1 MKKLL
6 LIMEVSQKQA
16 YIFKNKELK
25 KNIDASYTIDEITSS
40 GYFKKY
46 FPEYYNEEKNL
57 VYSGGGHTILVF
69 DNDVEE
75 NDNTGKENQAVR
87 FAKKLSK
94 QIFCD
99 YDGLEVFIKIM
110 DYNENDE
117 PSENIQNLMQ
127 KLEEK
132 KAIRRASFRQ
142 GTFGMEV
149 SKGEAERVFDS
160 EKKEKEAEQ
169 RKKDAEN
176 RREKRIREEKKKIQE
191 EETTHYELVTQLEK
205 LGGNKDDNNFIAVVH
220 IDGNL
225 MGKKVQKNDEV
236 IDGILKPQG
245 NKLTS
250 GEKLDIYRAEKQ
262 KFSKDIDDLFQDA
275 YNDMQN
281 VVKKQ
286 IENGNLKDL
295 SLEET
300 KENGEKQINFPIRRI
315 IRAGDDICFVSE
327 GRIGIECAVEY
338 MKALWKRSEG
348 ENSACAGVAI
358 VHQSY
363 PFYKAYEIAESLCS
377 SAKKYNASLDKEGCT
392 NACAIDW
399 HIEYGE
405 MYGGLDEIRNHYVD
419 ADGKS
424 ILARP
429 YFVCGDEKYEG
440 KAGNRTYADFKQT
453 MEEME
458 YALHNKCEDEEDR
471 MIARRK
477 LKELRT
483 YLKESDEAVDA
494 YFKKSR
500 LDQYLTK
507 NDKNFDVIEVMDT
520 YIGFQTEEDK

>member
-25 KNIDASYTIDEITSS
+25 RNIDASYTIDEITSS
-40 GYFKKY
+40 GYFEKY
-46 FPEYYNEEKNL
+46 FPEYYNKEKNL

-110 DYNENDE
+110 DYDEKAE

-205 LGGNKDDNNFIAVVH
+205 LGGNKDDNNFIAVVQ

-225 MGKKVQKNDEV
+225 MGKKVQENDKELRK
-236 IDGILKPQG
+236 ILDRISDPEK
-245 NKLTS
+245 
-250 GEKLDIYRAEKQ
+250 KLDMYREKKQ
-262 KFSKDIDDLFQDA
+262 EFSEKIDKLFKGAYSDMQDA
-275 YNDMQN
+275 
-281 VVKKQ
+281 VKKQ

-295 SLEET
+295 SLEEVVN
-300 KENGEKQINFPIRRI
+300 EEKQINFPVRRI
-315 IRAGDDICFVSE
+315 ITAGDDICFVSE

-338 MKALWKRSEG
+338 MKALWKRSKG

-377 SAKKYNASLDKEGCT
+377 SAKKYNASLDKEGCA

-405 MYGGLDEIRNHYVD
+405 MYGGLDEIRKHYVD

-429 YFVCGDEKYEG
+429 YFVCGKAEYEG

>member
-40 GYFKKY
+40 GYFEKY
-46 FPEYYNEEKNL
+46 FPEYYNKEKNL

-110 DYNENDE
+110 DYDEKAE

-225 MGKKVQKNDEV
+225 MGKKVQENDKELRK
-236 IDGILKPQG
+236 ILDRISDPEK
-245 NKLTS
+245 
-250 GEKLDIYRAEKQ
+250 KLDMYREKKQ
-262 KFSKDIDDLFQDA
+262 EFSEKIDKLFKGAYSDMQDA
-275 YNDMQN
+275 
-281 VVKKQ
+281 VKKQ

-295 SLEET
+295 SLEEVVN
-300 KENGEKQINFPIRRI
+300 EEKQINFPVRRI
-315 IRAGDDICFVSE
+315 ITAGDDICFVSE

-338 MKALWKRSEG
+338 MKALWKRSKG

-377 SAKKYNASLDKEGCT
+377 SAKKYNASLDKEGCA

-405 MYGGLDEIRNHYVD
+405 MYGGLDEIRKHYVD

-440 KAGNRTYADFKQT
+440 KAGNRTYANFKQT

-471 MIARRK
+471 MNARRK
-477 LKELRT
+477 LKELRP
-483 YLKESDEAVDA
+483 YLKESEEAVDA

>member
-40 GYFKKY
+40 GYFEKY
-46 FPEYYNEEKNL
+46 FPEYYNKEKNL

-110 DYNENDE
+110 DCDEKAE

-225 MGKKVQKNDEV
+225 MGKKVQENDKELRK
-236 IDGILKPQG
+236 ILDRISDPEK
-245 NKLTS
+245 
-250 GEKLDIYRAEKQ
+250 KLDMYREKKQ
-262 KFSKDIDDLFQDA
+262 EFSEKIDKLFKGAYSDMQDA
-275 YNDMQN
+275 
-281 VVKKQ
+281 VKKQ

-295 SLEET
+295 SLEEVVN
-300 KENGEKQINFPIRRI
+300 EEKQINFPVRRI
-315 IRAGDDICFVSE
+315 ITAGDDICFVSE

-338 MKALWKRSEG
+338 MKALWKRSKG

-377 SAKKYNASLDKEGCT
+377 SAKKYNASLDKEGCA

-405 MYGGLDEIRNHYVD
+405 MYGGLDEIRKHYVD

-440 KAGNRTYADFKQT
+440 KAGNRTYANFKQT

-483 YLKESDEAVDA
+483 YLKESEEAVDA

>member
-40 GYFKKY
+40 GYFEKY
-46 FPEYYNEEKNL
+46 FPEYYNKEKNL

-110 DYNENDE
+110 DYDEKAE

-132 KAIRRASFRQ
+132 KAVRRASFRQ

-225 MGKKVQKNDEV
+225 MGKKVQENDKELRK
-236 IDGILKPQG
+236 ILDRISDPEK
-245 NKLTS
+245 
-250 GEKLDIYRAEKQ
+250 KLDMYREKKQ
-262 KFSKDIDDLFQDA
+262 EFSEKIDKLFKGAYSDMQDA
-275 YNDMQN
+275 
-281 VVKKQ
+281 VKKQ

-295 SLEET
+295 SLEEVVN
-300 KENGEKQINFPIRRI
+300 EEKQINFPVRRI
-315 IRAGDDICFVSE
+315 ITAGDDICFVSE

-338 MKALWKRSEG
+338 MKALWKRSKG

-377 SAKKYNASLDKEGCT
+377 SAKKYNASLDKEGCA

-405 MYGGLDEIRNHYVD
+405 MYGGLDEIRKHYVD

-424 ILARP
+424 ILARS
-429 YFVCGDEKYEG
+429 YFVCGKAEYEG

>member
-40 GYFKKY
+40 GYFEKY
-46 FPEYYNEEKNL
+46 FPEYYNKEKNL

-110 DYNENDE
+110 DYNENDD
-117 PSENIQNLMQ
+117 PSKNIQNLMK

-225 MGKKVQKNDEV
+225 MGKKVQENDKELRK
-236 IDGILKPQG
+236 ILDRISDPEK
-245 NKLTS
+245 
-250 GEKLDIYRAEKQ
+250 KLDMYREKKQ
-262 KFSKDIDDLFQDA
+262 EFSEKIDKLFKGAYSDMQDA
-275 YNDMQN
+275 
-281 VVKKQ
+281 VKKQ

-295 SLEET
+295 SLEEVVN
-300 KENGEKQINFPIRRI
+300 EEKQINFPVRRI
-315 IRAGDDICFVSE
+315 ITAGDDICFVSE

-338 MKALWKRSEG
+338 MKALWKRSKG

-377 SAKKYNASLDKEGCT
+377 SAKKYNASLDKEGCA

-405 MYGGLDEIRNHYVD
+405 MYGGLDEIRKHYVD

-429 YFVCGDEKYEG
+429 YFVCGEPEYEG
-440 KAGNRTYADFKQT
+440 KAGNRTYANFKQT

-483 YLKESDEAVDA
+483 YLKESEEAVDA

>member
-46 FPEYYNEEKNL
+46 FLEYYNEEKNL

-110 DYNENDE
+110 DYNENDD
-117 PSENIQNLMQ
+117 PSKNIQNLMK

-132 KAIRRASFRQ
+132 KAVRRASFRQ

-176 RREKRIREEKKKIQE
+176 RREKRIREEKKKIQG

-225 MGKKVQKNDEV
+225 MGKKVQENDKELRK
-236 IDGILKPQG
+236 ILDRISDPEK
-245 NKLTS
+245 
-250 GEKLDIYRAEKQ
+250 KLDMYREKKQ
-262 KFSKDIDDLFQDA
+262 EFSEKIDKLFKGAYSDMQDA
-275 YNDMQN
+275 
-281 VVKKQ
+281 VKKQ

-295 SLEET
+295 SLEEVVN
-300 KENGEKQINFPIRRI
+300 EEKQINFPVRRI
-315 IRAGDDICFVSE
+315 ITAGDDICFVSE

-338 MKALWKRSEG
+338 MKALWKRSKG

-377 SAKKYNASLDKEGCT
+377 SAKKYNASLDKEGCA

-405 MYGGLDEIRNHYVD
+405 MYGGLDEIRKHYVD

-429 YFVCGDEKYEG
+429 YFVCGKAEYEG

>member
-40 GYFKKY
+40 GYFEKY
-46 FPEYYNEEKNL
+46 FPEYYNKEKNL

-110 DYNENDE
+110 DYDENAE
-117 PSENIQNLMQ
+117 PSKNIQNLMQ

-149 SKGEAERVFDS
+149 LQE
-160 EKKEKEAEQ
+160 
-169 RKKDAEN
+169 KKDAKT
-176 RREKRIREEKKKIQE
+176 RREEKMEGE
-191 EETTHYELVTQLEK
+191 EITPYKLVTQLEK

-377 SAKKYNASLDKEGCT
+377 SAKKYNASLDKEGCA

-405 MYGGLDEIRNHYVD
+405 MYGGLDEIRKHYVD

-429 YFVCGDEKYEG
+429 YFVCGKPEYEG
-440 KAGNRTYADFKQT
+440 KAGNRTYANFKQT

>member
-40 GYFKKY
+40 GYFEKY

-110 DYNENDE
+110 DYDEKAE

-149 SKGEAERVFDS
+149 SQE
-160 EKKEKEAEQ
+160 
-169 RKKDAEN
+169 KKDAKT
-176 RREKRIREEKKKIQE
+176 RREEKMEGE
-191 EETTHYELVTQLEK
+191 EITPYKLVTQLEK

-338 MKALWKRSEG
+338 MKALWKRSKG

-377 SAKKYNASLDKEGCT
+377 SAKKYNASLDKEGCA

-405 MYGGLDEIRNHYVD
+405 MYGGLDEIRKHYVD

-440 KAGNRTYADFKQT
+440 KAGNRTYANFKQT

>member
-40 GYFKKY
+40 GYFEKY
-46 FPEYYNEEKNL
+46 FPEYYNKEKNL

-110 DYNENDE
+110 DYNENDD
-117 PSENIQNLMQ
+117 PSKNIQNLMK

-225 MGKKVQKNDEV
+225 MGKKVQENDKELRK
-236 IDGILKPQG
+236 ILDRISDPEK
-245 NKLTS
+245 
-250 GEKLDIYRAEKQ
+250 KLDMYREKKQ
-262 KFSKDIDDLFQDA
+262 EFSEKIDKLFKGAYSDMQDA
-275 YNDMQN
+275 
-281 VVKKQ
+281 VKKQ

-295 SLEET
+295 SLEEVVN
-300 KENGEKQINFPIRRI
+300 EEKQINFPVRRI
-315 IRAGDDICFVSE
+315 ITAGDDICFVSE

-338 MKALWKRSEG
+338 MKALWKRSKG

-377 SAKKYNASLDKEGCT
+377 SAKKYNASLDKEGCA

-405 MYGGLDEIRNHYVD
+405 MYGGLDEIRKHYVD

-429 YFVCGDEKYEG
+429 YFVCGKAEYEG

-483 YLKESDEAVDA
+483 YLKERDEAVDA

>member
-25 KNIDASYTIDEITSS
+25 RNIDASYTIDEITSS
-40 GYFKKY
+40 GYFEKY
-46 FPEYYNEEKNL
+46 FPEYYNKEKNL

-110 DYNENDE
+110 DYDEKAE

-220 IDGNL
+220 VDGNL
-225 MGKKVQKNDEV
+225 MGKKVQENDKELRK
-236 IDGILKPQG
+236 ILDRISDPEK
-245 NKLTS
+245 
-250 GEKLDIYRAEKQ
+250 KLDMYREKKQ
-262 KFSKDIDDLFQDA
+262 EFSEKIDKLFKGAYSDMQDA
-275 YNDMQN
+275 
-281 VVKKQ
+281 VKKQ

-295 SLEET
+295 SLEEVVN
-300 KENGEKQINFPIRRI
+300 EEKQINFPVRRI
-315 IRAGDDICFVSE
+315 ITAGDDICFVSE

-338 MKALWKRSEG
+338 MKALWKRSKG

-377 SAKKYNASLDKEGCT
+377 SAKKYNASLDKEGCA

-405 MYGGLDEIRNHYVD
+405 MYGGLDEIRKHYVD

-429 YFVCGDEKYEG
+429 YFVCGKAEYEG

>member
-40 GYFKKY
+40 GYFEKY
-46 FPEYYNEEKNL
+46 FLEYYNKEKNL

-110 DYNENDE
+110 DYNENDD
-117 PSENIQNLMQ
+117 PSKNIQNLMK

-149 SKGEAERVFDS
+149 LQ
-160 EKKEKEAEQ
+160 EKKGAKT
-169 RKKDAEN
+169 R
-176 RREKRIREEKKKIQE
+176 REEKMEGE
-191 EETTHYELVTQLEK
+191 EITPYKLVTQLEK

-327 GRIGIECAVEY
+327 GKIGIECAVEY

-377 SAKKYNASLDKEGCT
+377 SAKKYNASLDKEGCA

-405 MYGGLDEIRNHYVD
+405 MYGGLDEIRKHYVD

-429 YFVCGDEKYEG
+429 YFVCGKPEYEG
-440 KAGNRTYADFKQT
+440 KAGNRTYTNFKQT

-483 YLKESDEAVDA
+483 YLKESEEAVDA

>member
-110 DYNENDE
+110 DYNENDD
-117 PSENIQNLMQ
+117 PSKNIQNLMK

-149 SKGEAERVFDS
+149 SKGEAERVLDS

-169 RKKDAEN
+169 RNKDAEN
-176 RREKRIREEKKKIQE
+176 RTEKRIREEKKKIQE

-225 MGKKVQKNDEV
+225 MGKKVQENDEELRK
-236 IDGILKPQG
+236 ILDGISDPEK
-245 NKLTS
+245 
-250 GEKLDIYRAEKQ
+250 KLDMYREKKQ
-262 KFSKDIDDLFQDA
+262 EFSEKIDKLFKGAYSDMQDA
-275 YNDMQN
+275 
-281 VVKKQ
+281 VKKQ

-295 SLEET
+295 SLEEVV
-300 KENGEKQINFPIRRI
+300 NGEKQINFPVRRI
-315 IRAGDDICFVSE
+315 ITAGDDICFVSE
-327 GRIGIECAVEY
+327 GKIGIECAVEY

-377 SAKKYNASLDKEGCT
+377 SAKKYNASLDKEGCA

-405 MYGGLDEIRNHYVD
+405 MYGGLDEIRKHYVD

-429 YFVCGDEKYEG
+429 YFVCGKPEYEG
-440 KAGNRTYADFKQT
+440 KAGNRTYANFKQT

-483 YLKESDEAVDA
+483 YLKESEEAVDA

>member
-110 DYNENDE
+110 DYNENDD
-117 PSENIQNLMQ
+117 PSKNIQNLMQ

-225 MGKKVQKNDEV
+225 MGKKVQENDKELRK
-236 IDGILKPQG
+236 ILDRISDPEK
-245 NKLTS
+245 
-250 GEKLDIYRAEKQ
+250 KLDMYREKKQ
-262 KFSKDIDDLFQDA
+262 EFSEKIDKLFKGAYSDMQDA
-275 YNDMQN
+275 
-281 VVKKQ
+281 VKKQ

-295 SLEET
+295 SLEEVVN
-300 KENGEKQINFPIRRI
+300 EEKQINFPVRRI
-315 IRAGDDICFVSE
+315 ITAGDDICFVSE

-338 MKALWKRSEG
+338 MKALWKRSKG

-377 SAKKYNASLDKEGCT
+377 SAKKYNASLDKEGCA

-405 MYGGLDEIRNHYVD
+405 MYGGLDEIRKHYVD

-440 KAGNRTYADFKQT
+440 KAGNRTYANFKQT

-483 YLKESDEAVDA
+483 YLKESEEAVDA

>member
-110 DYNENDE
+110 DYNENDD
-117 PSENIQNLMQ
+117 PSKNIQNLMK

-149 SKGEAERVFDS
+149 SKGEAERVLDS

-225 MGKKVQKNDEV
+225 MGNKVQENDEELRK
-236 IDGILKPQG
+236 ILDGISDPEK
-245 NKLTS
+245 
-250 GEKLDIYRAEKQ
+250 KLDMYREKKQ
-262 KFSKDIDDLFQDA
+262 EFSEKIDKLFKGAYSDMQDA
-275 YNDMQN
+275 
-281 VVKKQ
+281 VKKQ

-295 SLEET
+295 SLEEVV
-300 KENGEKQINFPIRRI
+300 NGEKQINFPVRRI
-315 IRAGDDICFVSE
+315 ITAGDDICFVSE
-327 GRIGIECAVEY
+327 GKIGIECAVEY

-377 SAKKYNASLDKEGCT
+377 SAKKYNASLDKEGCA

-405 MYGGLDEIRNHYVD
+405 MYGGLDEIRKHYVD

-429 YFVCGDEKYEG
+429 YFVCGKPEYEG
-440 KAGNRTYADFKQT
+440 KAGNRTYANFKQT

-483 YLKESDEAVDA
+483 YLKESEEAVDA

>member
-40 GYFKKY
+40 GYFNKY

-110 DYNENDE
+110 DYDENAE

-149 SKGEAERVFDS
+149 LQ
-160 EKKEKEAEQ
+160 EKKGAKT
-169 RKKDAEN
+169 R
-176 RREKRIREEKKKIQE
+176 REEKMEGE
-191 EETTHYELVTQLEK
+191 EITPYKLVTQLEK

-377 SAKKYNASLDKEGCT
+377 SAKKYNASLDKEGCA

-405 MYGGLDEIRNHYVD
+405 MYGGLDEIRKHYVD

-440 KAGNRTYADFKQT
+440 KAGNRTYANFKQT

-483 YLKESDEAVDA
+483 YLKESEEAVDA

>member
-1 MKKLL
+1 VKKLL

-40 GYFKKY
+40 GYFEKY
-46 FPEYYNEEKNL
+46 FPEYYNKEKNL

-110 DYNENDE
+110 DYDEKAE

-225 MGKKVQKNDEV
+225 MGKKVQENDKELRK
-236 IDGILKPQG
+236 ILDRISDPEK
-245 NKLTS
+245 
-250 GEKLDIYRAEKQ
+250 KLDMYREKKQ
-262 KFSKDIDDLFQDA
+262 EFSEKIDKLFKGAYSDMQDA
-275 YNDMQN
+275 
-281 VVKKQ
+281 VKKQ

-295 SLEET
+295 SLEEVVN
-300 KENGEKQINFPIRRI
+300 EEKQINFPVRRI
-315 IRAGDDICFVSE
+315 ITAGDDICFVSE

-338 MKALWKRSEG
+338 MKALWKRSKG

-377 SAKKYNASLDKEGCT
+377 SAKKYNASLDKEGCA

-405 MYGGLDEIRNHYVD
+405 MYGGLDEIRKHYVD

-440 KAGNRTYADFKQT
+440 KAGNRTYANFKQT

-483 YLKESDEAVDA
+483 YLKESEEAVDA

>member
-40 GYFKKY
+40 GYFNKY

-110 DYNENDE
+110 DYDEKAE
-117 PSENIQNLMQ
+117 PSKNIQNLMQ

-149 SKGEAERVFDS
+149 SQE
-160 EKKEKEAEQ
+160 
-169 RKKDAEN
+169 KKDAKT
-176 RREKRIREEKKKIQE
+176 RREEKMEGE
-191 EETTHYELVTQLEK
+191 EITPYKLVTQLEK

-250 GEKLDIYRAEKQ
+250 GEKLDIYRGEKQ

-327 GRIGIECAVEY
+327 GKIGIECAVEY

-377 SAKKYNASLDKEGCT
+377 SAKKYNASLDKEGCA

-405 MYGGLDEIRNHYVD
+405 MYGGLDEIRKHYVD

-429 YFVCGDEKYEG
+429 YFVCGEPEYEG
-440 KAGNRTYADFKQT
+440 KAGNRTYANFKQT

-483 YLKESDEAVDA
+483 YLKESEEAVDA

>member
-1 MKKLL
+1 VKKLL

-40 GYFKKY
+40 GYFEKY
-46 FPEYYNEEKNL
+46 FPEYYNKEKNL

-110 DYNENDE
+110 DYNENDD
-117 PSENIQNLMQ
+117 PSKNIQNLMK

-225 MGKKVQKNDEV
+225 MGKKVQENDKELRK
-236 IDGILKPQG
+236 ILDRISDPEK
-245 NKLTS
+245 
-250 GEKLDIYRAEKQ
+250 KLDMYREKKQ
-262 KFSKDIDDLFQDA
+262 EFSEKIDKLFKGAYSDMQDA
-275 YNDMQN
+275 
-281 VVKKQ
+281 VKKQ

-295 SLEET
+295 SLEEVVN
-300 KENGEKQINFPIRRI
+300 EEKQINFPVRRI
-315 IRAGDDICFVSE
+315 ITAGDDICFVSE

-338 MKALWKRSEG
+338 MKALWKRSKG

-377 SAKKYNASLDKEGCT
+377 SAKKYNASLDKEGCA

-405 MYGGLDEIRNHYVD
+405 MYGGLDEIRKHYVD

-429 YFVCGDEKYEG
+429 YFVCGKAEYEG

>member
-40 GYFKKY
+40 GYFEKY
-46 FPEYYNEEKNL
+46 FPEYYNKEKNL

-110 DYNENDE
+110 DYDEKAE

-132 KAIRRASFRQ
+132 KAVRRASFRQ

-225 MGKKVQKNDEV
+225 MGKKVQENDKELRK
-236 IDGILKPQG
+236 ILDRISDPEK
-245 NKLTS
+245 
-250 GEKLDIYRAEKQ
+250 KLDMYREKKQ
-262 KFSKDIDDLFQDA
+262 EFSEKIDKLFKGAYSDMQDA
-275 YNDMQN
+275 
-281 VVKKQ
+281 VKKQ

-295 SLEET
+295 SLEEVVN
-300 KENGEKQINFPIRRI
+300 EEKQINFPVRRI
-315 IRAGDDICFVSE
+315 ITAGDDICFVSE

-338 MKALWKRSEG
+338 MKALWKRSKG

-377 SAKKYNASLDKEGCT
+377 SANKYNASLDKEGCA

-405 MYGGLDEIRNHYVD
+405 MYGGLDEIRKHYVD

-429 YFVCGDEKYEG
+429 YFVCGKAEYEG

>member
-40 GYFKKY
+40 GYFEKY

-110 DYNENDE
+110 DYNENDD
-117 PSENIQNLMQ
+117 PSKKIQNLMQ

-149 SKGEAERVFDS
+149 LQE
-160 EKKEKEAEQ
+160 
-169 RKKDAEN
+169 KKDAKT
-176 RREKRIREEKKKIQE
+176 RREEKMEGE
-191 EETTHYELVTQLEK
+191 EITPYKLVTQLEK

-295 SLEET
+295 SLEEVV
-300 KENGEKQINFPIRRI
+300 NGEKQINFPIRRI

-377 SAKKYNASLDKEGCT
+377 SAKKYNASLDKEGCA

-405 MYGGLDEIRNHYVD
+405 MYGGLDEIRKHYVD

-440 KAGNRTYADFKQT
+440 KAGNRTYANFKQT

-520 YIGFQTEEDK
+520 YIGFQTEEEK

>member
-40 GYFKKY
+40 GYFEKY

-110 DYNENDE
+110 DYDEKAE
-117 PSENIQNLMQ
+117 PSKNIQNLMQ

-149 SKGEAERVFDS
+149 LQE
-160 EKKEKEAEQ
+160 
-169 RKKDAEN
+169 KKDAKT
-176 RREKRIREEKKKIQE
+176 RREEKMEGE
-191 EETTHYELVTQLEK
+191 EITPYKLVTQLEK

-225 MGKKVQKNDEV
+225 MGKKVQENDKELRK
-236 IDGILKPQG
+236 ILDGISDPEK
-245 NKLTS
+245 
-250 GEKLDIYRAEKQ
+250 KLDMYREKKQ
-262 KFSKDIDDLFQDA
+262 EFSEKIDKLFKGA
-275 YNDMQN
+275 YSDMQN

-286 IENGNLKDL
+286 VENGDLKDL
-295 SLEET
+295 SLEEVV
-300 KENGEKQINFPIRRI
+300 NGEKQINFPIRRI
-315 IRAGDDICFVSE
+315 ITAGDDICFVSE

-358 VHQSY
+358 VHHSY

-377 SAKKYNASLDKEGCT
+377 SAKKYNASLDKEGCA

-405 MYGGLDEIRNHYVD
+405 MYGGLDEIRKHYVD

-440 KAGNRTYADFKQT
+440 KAGNRTYANFKQT

-520 YIGFQTEEDK
+520 YIGFQTEEEK

>member
-110 DYNENDE
+110 DYDENAE
-117 PSENIQNLMQ
+117 PSENIQNLM
-127 KLEEK
+127 KMLEEK

-149 SKGEAERVFDS
+149 LQE
-160 EKKEKEAEQ
+160 
-169 RKKDAEN
+169 KKDAKT
-176 RREKRIREEKKKIQE
+176 RREEKMEGE
-191 EETTHYELVTQLEK
+191 EITPYKLVTQLEK

-225 MGKKVQKNDEV
+225 MGKKVQENDEV

-295 SLEET
+295 SLEEVV
-300 KENGEKQINFPIRRI
+300 NGEKQINFPIRRI

-338 MKALWKRSEG
+338 MKALWKRSKG

-377 SAKKYNASLDKEGCT
+377 SAKKYNASLDKEGCA

-405 MYGGLDEIRNHYVD
+405 MYGGLDEIRKHYVD

>member
-40 GYFKKY
+40 GYFEKY

-110 DYNENDE
+110 DYDENAE
-117 PSENIQNLMQ
+117 PSKNIQNLMQ

-149 SKGEAERVFDS
+149 LQE
-160 EKKEKEAEQ
+160 
-169 RKKDAEN
+169 KKDAKT
-176 RREKRIREEKKKIQE
+176 RREEKMEGE
-191 EETTHYELVTQLEK
+191 EITPYKLVTQLEK

-338 MKALWKRSEG
+338 MKALWKRSKG

-377 SAKKYNASLDKEGCT
+377 SAKKYNASLDKEGCA

-405 MYGGLDEIRNHYVD
+405 MYGGLDEIRKHYVD

-429 YFVCGDEKYEG
+429 YFVCGKPEYEG
-440 KAGNRTYADFKQT
+440 KAGNRTYANFKQT

>member
-46 FPEYYNEEKNL
+46 FLEYYNEEKNL

-110 DYNENDE
+110 DYNENDD
-117 PSENIQNLMQ
+117 PSKNIQNLMK

-132 KAIRRASFRQ
+132 RAVRRASFRQ

-225 MGKKVQKNDEV
+225 MGKKVQENDKELRK
-236 IDGILKPQG
+236 ILDRISDPEK
-245 NKLTS
+245 
-250 GEKLDIYRAEKQ
+250 KLDMYREKKQ
-262 KFSKDIDDLFQDA
+262 EFSEKIDKLFKGAYSDMQDA
-275 YNDMQN
+275 
-281 VVKKQ
+281 VKKQ

-295 SLEET
+295 SLEEVVN
-300 KENGEKQINFPIRRI
+300 EEKQINFPVRRI
-315 IRAGDDICFVSE
+315 ITAGDDICFVSE

-338 MKALWKRSEG
+338 MKALWKRSKG

-377 SAKKYNASLDKEGCT
+377 SAKKYNASLDKEGCA

-405 MYGGLDEIRNHYVD
+405 MYGGLDEIRKHYVD

-429 YFVCGDEKYEG
+429 YFVCGKAEYEG

>member
-40 GYFKKY
+40 GYFEKY
-46 FPEYYNEEKNL
+46 FLEYYNKEKNL

-110 DYNENDE
+110 DYNENDD
-117 PSENIQNLMQ
+117 PSKNIQNLMK

-225 MGKKVQKNDEV
+225 MGKKVQENDKELRK
-236 IDGILKPQG
+236 ILDGISDPEK
-245 NKLTS
+245 
-250 GEKLDIYRAEKQ
+250 KLDMYREKKQ
-262 KFSKDIDDLFQDA
+262 EFSEKIDKLFKGA
-275 YNDMQN
+275 YSDMQD

-295 SLEET
+295 SLEEVV
-300 KENGEKQINFPIRRI
+300 NGEKQINFPVRRI
-315 IRAGDDICFVSE
+315 ITAGDDICFVSE
-327 GRIGIECAVEY
+327 GKIGIECAVEY

-377 SAKKYNASLDKEGCT
+377 SAKKYNASLDKEGCA

-405 MYGGLDEIRNHYVD
+405 MYGGLDEIRKHYVD

-440 KAGNRTYADFKQT
+440 KAGNRTYANFKQT

-483 YLKESDEAVDA
+483 YLKESEEAVDA

>member
-1 MKKLL
+1 
-6 LIMEVSQKQA
+6 
-16 YIFKNKELK
+16 
-25 KNIDASYTIDEITSS
+25 
-40 GYFKKY
+40 
-46 FPEYYNEEKNL
+46 
-57 VYSGGGHTILVF
+57 
-69 DNDVEE
+69 
-75 NDNTGKENQAVR
+75 
-87 FAKKLSK
+87 
-94 QIFCD
+94 
-99 YDGLEVFIKIM
+99 
-110 DYNENDE
+110 
-117 PSENIQNLMQ
+117 MQ

-132 KAIRRASFRQ
+132 KAIIRASFRQ

-176 RREKRIREEKKKIQE
+176 RREKRIREEKKKRQE

-225 MGKKVQKNDEV
+225 MGKKVQENDKELRK
-236 IDGILKPQG
+236 ILDRISDPEK
-245 NKLTS
+245 
-250 GEKLDIYRAEKQ
+250 KLDMYREKKQ
-262 KFSKDIDDLFQDA
+262 EFSEKIDKLFKGAYSDMQDA
-275 YNDMQN
+275 
-281 VVKKQ
+281 VKKQ

-295 SLEET
+295 SLEEVVN
-300 KENGEKQINFPIRRI
+300 EEKQINFPVRRI
-315 IRAGDDICFVSE
+315 ITAGDDICFVSE

-338 MKALWKRSEG
+338 MKALWKRSKG

-377 SAKKYNASLDKEGCT
+377 SAKKYNASLDKEGCA

-405 MYGGLDEIRNHYVD
+405 MYGGLDEIRKHYVD

-440 KAGNRTYADFKQT
+440 KAGNRTYANFKQT

-483 YLKESDEAVDA
+483 YLKESEEAVDA

>member
-110 DYNENDE
+110 DYNENDD
-117 PSENIQNLMQ
+117 PSKNIQNLMQ

-149 SKGEAERVFDS
+149 LQE
-160 EKKEKEAEQ
+160 
-169 RKKDAEN
+169 KKDAKT
-176 RREKRIREEKKKIQE
+176 RREEKMEGE
-191 EETTHYELVTQLEK
+191 EITPYKLVTQLEK

-225 MGKKVQKNDEV
+225 MGKKVQENDKELRE
-236 IDGILKPQG
+236 ILDGISDPEK
-245 NKLTS
+245 
-250 GEKLDIYRAEKQ
+250 KLDMYREKKQ
-262 KFSKDIDDLFQDA
+262 EFSEKIDKLFKGA
-275 YNDMQN
+275 YSDMQN

-295 SLEET
+295 SLEEVV
-300 KENGEKQINFPIRRI
+300 NGEKQINFPIRRI
-315 IRAGDDICFVSE
+315 ITAGDDICFVSE
-327 GRIGIECAVEY
+327 GKIGIECAVEY

-377 SAKKYNASLDKEGCT
+377 SAKKYNASLDKEGCA

-405 MYGGLDEIRNHYVD
+405 MYGGLDEIRKHYVD

-440 KAGNRTYADFKQT
+440 KAGNRTYANFKQT

-520 YIGFQTEEDK
+520 YIGFQTEEEK

>member
-40 GYFKKY
+40 GYFEKY
-46 FPEYYNEEKNL
+46 FLEYYNKEKNL

-110 DYNENDE
+110 DYNENDD
-117 PSENIQNLMQ
+117 PSKNIQNLMK

-132 KAIRRASFRQ
+132 KAIRRASFRR

-149 SKGEAERVFDS
+149 LQ
-160 EKKEKEAEQ
+160 EKKGAKT
-169 RKKDAEN
+169 R
-176 RREKRIREEKKKIQE
+176 REEKMEWE
-191 EETTHYELVTQLEK
+191 EITPYKLVTQLEK

-327 GRIGIECAVEY
+327 GKIGIECAVEY

-377 SAKKYNASLDKEGCT
+377 SAKKYNASLDKEGCA

-405 MYGGLDEIRNHYVD
+405 MYGGLDEIRKHYVD

-429 YFVCGDEKYEG
+429 YFVCGKPEYEG
-440 KAGNRTYADFKQT
+440 KAGNRTYTNFKQT

-483 YLKESDEAVDA
+483 YLKESEEAVDA

>member
-40 GYFKKY
+40 GYFEKY
-46 FPEYYNEEKNL
+46 FPEYYNKEKNL

-69 DNDVEE
+69 DTDVEE
-75 NDNTGKENQAVR
+75 NDSTGKENQAVR

-94 QIFCD
+94 PIFCD

-110 DYNENDE
+110 DYDEKAE
-117 PSENIQNLMQ
+117 PSKNIQNLMQ

-225 MGKKVQKNDEV
+225 MGKKVQENDKELRK
-236 IDGILKPQG
+236 ILDRISDPEK
-245 NKLTS
+245 
-250 GEKLDIYRAEKQ
+250 KLDMYREKKQ
-262 KFSKDIDDLFQDA
+262 EFSEKIDKLFKGAYSDMQDA
-275 YNDMQN
+275 
-281 VVKKQ
+281 VKKQ

-295 SLEET
+295 SLEEVVN
-300 KENGEKQINFPIRRI
+300 EEKQINFPVRRI
-315 IRAGDDICFVSE
+315 ITAGDDICFVSE

-338 MKALWKRSEG
+338 MKALWKRSKG

-377 SAKKYNASLDKEGCT
+377 SAKKYNASLDKEGCA

-405 MYGGLDEIRNHYVD
+405 MYGGLDEIRKHYVD

-429 YFVCGDEKYEG
+429 YFVCGKAEYEG

-483 YLKESDEAVDA
+483 YLKERDEAVDA

>member
-1 MKKLL
+1 VKKLL

-110 DYNENDE
+110 DYDEKAE

-149 SKGEAERVFDS
+149 LQE
-160 EKKEKEAEQ
+160 
-169 RKKDAEN
+169 KKDAKT
-176 RREKRIREEKKKIQE
+176 RREEKMEGE
-191 EETTHYELVTQLEK
+191 EITPYKLVTQLEK

-327 GRIGIECAVEY
+327 GKIGIECAVEY

-377 SAKKYNASLDKEGCT
+377 SAKKYNASLDKEGCA

-405 MYGGLDEIRNHYVD
+405 MYGGLDEIRKHYVD

-429 YFVCGDEKYEG
+429 YFVCGEPEYEG
-440 KAGNRTYADFKQT
+440 KAGNRTYANFKQT

-483 YLKESDEAVDA
+483 YLKESEEAVDA

>member
-16 YIFKNKELK
+16 YIFKKKELK

-99 YDGLEVFIKIM
+99 YDELEVFIKIM
-110 DYNENDE
+110 DYNENDD
-117 PSENIQNLMQ
+117 PSKNIQNLMQ

-149 SKGEAERVFDS
+149 LQ
-160 EKKEKEAEQ
+160 EKKDVKT
-169 RKKDAEN
+169 R
-176 RREKRIREEKKKIQE
+176 REEKMEGE
-191 EETTHYELVTQLEK
+191 EITPYKLVTQLEK

-225 MGKKVQKNDEV
+225 MGKKVQKNDED

-348 ENSACAGVAI
+348 KNSACAGVAI

-377 SAKKYNASLDKEGCT
+377 SAKKYNASLDKEGCA

-405 MYGGLDEIRNHYVD
+405 MYGGLDEIRKHYVD

-429 YFVCGDEKYEG
+429 YFVCGKAEYEG
-440 KAGNRTYADFKQT
+440 KAGNRTYANFKQT

-494 YFKKSR
+494 YFEKSR

>member
-40 GYFKKY
+40 GYFEKY

-110 DYNENDE
+110 DYNENDD
-117 PSENIQNLMQ
+117 PSKKIQNLMQ

-149 SKGEAERVFDS
+149 LQE
-160 EKKEKEAEQ
+160 
-169 RKKDAEN
+169 KKDAKT
-176 RREKRIREEKKKIQE
+176 RREEKMEGE
-191 EETTHYELVTQLEK
+191 EITPYKLVTQLEK

-250 GEKLDIYRAEKQ
+250 GEKLDIYRTEKQ

-327 GRIGIECAVEY
+327 GKIGIECAVEY
-338 MKALWKRSEG
+338 MKALWKRSKG

-377 SAKKYNASLDKEGCT
+377 SAKKYNASLDKEGCA

-405 MYGGLDEIRNHYVD
+405 MYGGLDEIRKHYVD

-440 KAGNRTYADFKQT
+440 KAGNRTYANFKQT

-520 YIGFQTEEDK
+520 YIGFQTEEEK

>member
-40 GYFKKY
+40 GYFNKY

-110 DYNENDE
+110 DYDEKAE
-117 PSENIQNLMQ
+117 PSKNIQNLMQ

-149 SKGEAERVFDS
+149 LQE
-160 EKKEKEAEQ
+160 
-169 RKKDAEN
+169 KKDAKT
-176 RREKRIREEKKKIQE
+176 RREEKMEGE
-191 EETTHYELVTQLEK
+191 EITPYKLVTQLEK

-225 MGKKVQKNDEV
+225 MGKKVQENDKELRK
-236 IDGILKPQG
+236 ILDGISDPEK
-245 NKLTS
+245 
-250 GEKLDIYRAEKQ
+250 KLDMYREKKQ
-262 KFSKDIDDLFQDA
+262 EFSEKIDKLFKGA
-275 YNDMQN
+275 YSDMQN

-286 IENGNLKDL
+286 VENGDLKDL
-295 SLEET
+295 SLEEVV
-300 KENGEKQINFPIRRI
+300 NGEKQINFPIRRI
-315 IRAGDDICFVSE
+315 ITAGDDICFVSE

-377 SAKKYNASLDKEGCT
+377 SAKKYNASLDKEGCA

-405 MYGGLDEIRNHYVD
+405 MYGGLDEIRKHYVD

-440 KAGNRTYADFKQT
+440 KAGNRTYANFKQT

-520 YIGFQTEEDK
+520 YIGFQTEEEK

>member
-1 MKKLL
+1 
-6 LIMEVSQKQA
+6 
-16 YIFKNKELK
+16 
-25 KNIDASYTIDEITSS
+25 
-40 GYFKKY
+40 
-46 FPEYYNEEKNL
+46 
-57 VYSGGGHTILVF
+57 
-69 DNDVEE
+69 
-75 NDNTGKENQAVR
+75 
-87 FAKKLSK
+87 
-94 QIFCD
+94 
-99 YDGLEVFIKIM
+99 
-110 DYNENDE
+110 
-117 PSENIQNLMQ
+117 
-127 KLEEK
+127 
-132 KAIRRASFRQ
+132 
-142 GTFGMEV
+142 MEV

-225 MGKKVQKNDEV
+225 MGKKVQENDKELRK
-236 IDGILKPQG
+236 ILDGISDPEK
-245 NKLTS
+245 
-250 GEKLDIYRAEKQ
+250 KLDMYREKKQ
-262 KFSKDIDDLFQDA
+262 EFSEKIDKLFKGA

-327 GRIGIECAVEY
+327 GKIGIECAVEY

-377 SAKKYNASLDKEGCT
+377 SAKKYNASLDKEGCA

-405 MYGGLDEIRNHYVD
+405 MYGGLDEIRKHYVD

-429 YFVCGDEKYEG
+429 YFVCGEPEYEG
-440 KAGNRTYADFKQT
+440 KAGNRTYANFKQT

-483 YLKESDEAVDA
+483 YLKESEEAVDA

>member
-110 DYNENDE
+110 DYNENDD
-117 PSENIQNLMQ
+117 PSKNIQNLMK

-132 KAIRRASFRQ
+132 KAVRRASFRQ

-225 MGKKVQKNDEV
+225 MGKKVQENDKELRK
-236 IDGILKPQG
+236 ILDRISDPEK
-245 NKLTS
+245 
-250 GEKLDIYRAEKQ
+250 KLDMYREKKQ
-262 KFSKDIDDLFQDA
+262 EFSEKIDKLFKGAYSDMQDA
-275 YNDMQN
+275 
-281 VVKKQ
+281 VKKQ

-295 SLEET
+295 SLEEVVN
-300 KENGEKQINFPIRRI
+300 EEKQINFPVRRI
-315 IRAGDDICFVSE
+315 ITAGDDICFVSE

-338 MKALWKRSEG
+338 MKALWKRSKG

-377 SAKKYNASLDKEGCT
+377 SAKKYNASLDKEGCA

-399 HIEYGE
+399 RIEYGE
-405 MYGGLDEIRNHYVD
+405 MYGGLDEIRKHYVD

-429 YFVCGDEKYEG
+429 YFVCGKAEYEG

>member
-40 GYFKKY
+40 GYFEKY

-110 DYNENDE
+110 DYNENDD
-117 PSENIQNLMQ
+117 PSKKIQNLMQ

-149 SKGEAERVFDS
+149 LQE
-160 EKKEKEAEQ
+160 
-169 RKKDAEN
+169 KKDAKT
-176 RREKRIREEKKKIQE
+176 RREEKMEGE
-191 EETTHYELVTQLEK
+191 EITPYKLVTQLEK

-225 MGKKVQKNDEV
+225 MGKKVQENDKELRK
-236 IDGILKPQG
+236 ILDGISDPEK
-245 NKLTS
+245 
-250 GEKLDIYRAEKQ
+250 KLDMYREKKQ
-262 KFSKDIDDLFQDA
+262 EFSEKIDKLFKGA
-275 YNDMQN
+275 YSDMQN

-286 IENGNLKDL
+286 VENGDLKDL
-295 SLEET
+295 SLEEVV
-300 KENGEKQINFPIRRI
+300 NGEKQINFPIRRI
-315 IRAGDDICFVSE
+315 ITAGDDICFVSE

-377 SAKKYNASLDKEGCT
+377 SAKKYNASLDKEGCA

-405 MYGGLDEIRNHYVD
+405 MYGGLDEIRKHYVD

-429 YFVCGDEKYEG
+429 YFVCGEPEYEE
-440 KAGNRTYADFKQT
+440 KAGNRTYANFKQT

-483 YLKESDEAVDA
+483 YLKESEEAVDA

>member
-40 GYFKKY
+40 GYFEKY

-110 DYNENDE
+110 DYNENDD
-117 PSENIQNLMQ
+117 PSKKIQNLMQ

-149 SKGEAERVFDS
+149 LQE
-160 EKKEKEAEQ
+160 
-169 RKKDAEN
+169 KKDAKT
-176 RREKRIREEKKKIQE
+176 RREEKMEGE
-191 EETTHYELVTQLEK
+191 EITPYKLVTQLEK

-225 MGKKVQKNDEV
+225 MGKKVQENDKELRK
-236 IDGILKPQG
+236 ILDGISDPEK
-245 NKLTS
+245 
-250 GEKLDIYRAEKQ
+250 KLDMYREKKQ
-262 KFSKDIDDLFQDA
+262 EFSEKIDKLFKGA
-275 YNDMQN
+275 YSDMQN

-286 IENGNLKDL
+286 VENGDLKDL
-295 SLEET
+295 SLEEVV
-300 KENGEKQINFPIRRI
+300 NGEKQINFPIRRI
-315 IRAGDDICFVSE
+315 ITAGDDICFVSE

-377 SAKKYNASLDKEGCT
+377 SAKKYNASLDKEGCA

-405 MYGGLDEIRNHYVD
+405 MYGGLDEIRKHYVD

-440 KAGNRTYADFKQT
+440 KAGNRTYANFKQT

-520 YIGFQTEEDK
+520 YIGFQTEEEK